1 LTVKVN
7 VVVCVTLPEVPVT
20 VTVEV
25 PLGVPLYLG
34 LPSLHPAANN
44 NPPRTTRV
52 ITVADA
58 LRRFPGISN
67 VIPNNPSPVNGIQTA
82 VKILEC
88 AIAAA
93 VDTVVV
99 MVRTT
104 LVAAI
109 PEAMVEGA
117 KVHVDLAGRPEQA
130 NVTAALIPGFG
141 VNEMFSVAVP
151 PAVVLTVGSD
161 AARVNPG
168 FTTVTLAVAWAV
180 APFVSTTLSITLV
193 IPTE

>member
-7 VVVCVTLPEVPVT
+7 VVFCVTLPEVPVI

-34 LPSLHPAANN
+34 LLSLHPTANN
-44 NPPRTTRV
+44 NPPMTRRV

-58 LRRFPGISN
+58 LRRFPGISSA
-67 VIPNNPSPVNGIQTA
+67 IPNNPSPVNGIQTA
-82 VKILEC
+82 VKIPGC
-88 AIAAA
+88 TIAAV
-93 VDTVVV
+93 VDAVVV
-99 MVRTT
+99 TVRTT

-180 APFVSTTLSITLV
+180 APFVSTTLRITLV
-193 IPTE
+193 TPTE